1 MRSNWTTVGFI
12 SRIHGLKGEVV
23 LEPEFEEDL
32 YSVDRVYY
40 FGRPGQDPVPVRIN
54 SFKLVRKGDQQ
65 SFFVTIDQIT
75 DRTEAEK
82 LKGLSVFLPSTD
94 VEIDEDSE
102 MDLIGYRVVD
112 AETGD
117 DQGEVVD
124 VIDNPAHTLLQV
136 VENGAYFIPI
146 VDEFV
151 TEIDNENRVIKV
163 VDIEDL
169 KTLNG

>member
-1 MRSNWTTVGFI
+1 M
-12 SRIHGLKGEVV
+12 
-23 LEPEFEEDL
+23 EPEFEEDL
-32 YSVDRVYY
+32 YSIDRVYY
-40 FGRPGQDPVPVRIN
+40 FGKPGQDPVPVRIN

-82 LKGLSVFLPSTD
+82 LKGLSVFLPSEE

-102 MDLIGYRVVD
+102 LDLIGYRVVD
-112 AETGD
+112 AVTGD
-117 DQGEVVD
+117 DQGKVVD

-136 VENGAYFIPI
+136 VENGAYFIPL

-151 TEIDNENRVIKV
+151 TEINDKTRIIKV
-163 VDIEDL
+163 VDIEEL

>member
-1 MRSNWTTVGFI
+1 MRSDWTVIGFI

-40 FGRPGQDPVPVRIN
+40 IGKPGRDPVPVRIN
-54 SFKLVRKGDQQ
+54 SFKLVKKGDQQ

-82 LKGLSVFLPSTD
+82 LKGLSLYLPSEE
-94 VEIDEDSE
+94 VEPEEDLE
-102 MDLIGYRVVD
+102 IDLIGYRVVD
-112 AETGD
+112 DKTGD

-124 VIDNPAHTLLQV
+124 VIENPAHTLLQV
-136 VENGAYFIPI
+136 VENGAYFIPL
-146 VDEFV
+146 VDEYV
-151 TEIDNENRVIKV
+151 TEIDDENRIIKV
-163 VDIEDL
+163 VDIEEL

>member
-1 MRSNWTTVGFI
+1 
-12 SRIHGLKGEVV
+12 

-40 FGRPGQDPVPVRIN
+40 FGKPGQDPVPVRIN
-54 SFKLVRKGDQQ
+54 SFKLVKKGDQQ

-75 DRTEAEK
+75 ERTEAEK
-82 LKGLSVFLPSTD
+82 LKGLTVFLPSDD
-94 VEIDEDSE
+94 VEIQEDSE

-112 AETGD
+112 DKTGN

-136 VENGAYFIPI
+136 VENGAYFIPL

-151 TEIDNENRVIKV
+151 IEIDDENRVIKV
-163 VDIEDL
+163 IDIDEL

>member
-1 MRSNWTTVGFI
+1 MRSNWTTIGFI

-32 YSVDRVYY
+32 YSIDRVYY
-40 FGRPGQDPVPVRIN
+40 IGKPNHDPVPVRIN
-54 SFKLVRKGDQQ
+54 SFKLVKKGDQQ

-82 LKGLSVFLPSTD
+82 LKGLSVFLPSD
-94 VEIDEDSE
+94 DLNIDEDSE
-102 MDLIGYRVVD
+102 LDLIGFRIVD
-112 AETGD
+112 IETGD

-136 VENGAYFIPI
+136 VENGAYFIPL
-146 VDEFV
+146 VDEYV
-151 TEIDNENRVIKV
+151 TEIDEFDRIIKV
-163 VDIEDL
+163 RDIEEL